1 MERLREHLGVRR
13 WLLWAGP
20 GGHPGPRPR
29 PRRRLPPP
37 AQRVHR
43 PAVREQG
50 ARDWCRWEDELLS
63 NEEGWRPNP
72 RYDDPAFR
80 MAFARI
86 VTHYFHH
93 HAWPAAEL
101 HLVATGHAGGE
112 EMTAR
117 TLEATNRF
125 ARLDS

>member
-1 MERLREHLGVRR
+1 
-13 WLLWAGP
+13 
-20 GGHPGPRPR
+20 
-29 PRRRLPPP
+29 
-37 AQRVHR
+37 
-43 PAVREQG
+43 
-50 ARDWCRWEDELLS
+50 
-63 NEEGWRPNP
+63 
-72 RYDDPAFR
+72 

-93 HAWPAAEL
+93 HAWLADGQLLRDAGRLAGIPGVLIHGRVDLGGPADTAWQLARAWPTAEL
-101 HLVATGHAGGE
+101 RLVATGHAGGE